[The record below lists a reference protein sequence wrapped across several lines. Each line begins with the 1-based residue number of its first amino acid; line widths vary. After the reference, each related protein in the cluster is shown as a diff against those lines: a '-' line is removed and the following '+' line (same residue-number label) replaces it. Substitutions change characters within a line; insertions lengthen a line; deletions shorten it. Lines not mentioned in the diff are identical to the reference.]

1 MARIVVT
8 GSTDGLGR
16 ATAEELLRGGH
27 DVIVHARTSERL
39 RALDALV
46 GAGATAVVGD
56 LADESETR
64 ALAERVNEL
73 GAPDAVIHNAGV
85 MDERA
90 LAVNV
95 LAPHLLTALVQRP
108 TTTQRL
114 VYLSSDMHVGGS
126 PDVRLDGRV
135 SYAQSKFLVTVLAAA
150 VARVLPGVVSHAV
163 DPGWVPTRMGGP
175 AASDD
180 LDEGHRTQVWLA
192 TSADPA
198 ALETGGYWYHRR
210 RTAPD
215 PRVGDPALQDRLL
228 DALRARTGV
237 DLR

>member
-16 ATAEELLRGGH
+16 AAAEELLRDGH
-27 DVIVHARTSERL
+27 DVVVHARTPQRL

-46 GAGATAVVGD
+46 DRGATAVVGD

-64 ALAERVNEL
+64 ALAGQVNEL

-95 LAPHLLTALVQRP
+95 LAPYVLTALVQRP
-108 TTTQRL
+108 TASQRL
-114 VYLSSDMHVGGS
+114 VYLSSDMHLGGS
-126 PDVRLDGRV
+126 PDVHLDRRV
-135 SYAQSKFLVTVLAAA
+135 SYSQSKFLVTVLAAA
-150 VARVLPGVVSHAV
+150 VARVLPDVVSQAV

-198 ALETGGYWYHRR
+198 VLETGGYWYHRR

-215 PRVGDPALQDRLL
+215 PRVGDQALQDRLL
-228 DALRARTGV
+228 AALQKRTGV